1 MIVAVIAV
9 VGLVSLYAL
18 HSLEQFLIRDSRF
31 ALNGP
36 KARPIPRPSKSP
48 GANHASARRIEAVF
62 AEDSG
67 RSVYLL
73 PLADRQAALRTVDWV
88 KDASIV
94 RLWPNRIVVR
104 VWERTPVAFITLA
117 ASRFGLIDEDGVIL
131 PPAPDRF
138 TRAGPRGREGRRSHR
153 AAARPRASHAAPDPR
168 SGRQRREDLADRR
181 LRSRQPESQRSLGMG
196 AWLR

>member
-1 MIVAVIAV
+1 MEEDSKPEAKPRGRSTPAPRREIPVWRIAMIVGVIAI

-36 KARPIPRPSKSP
+36 EGSP
-48 GANHASARRIEAVF
+48 DTATLEIGANHASARRIEAVF

-88 KDASIV
+88 RGFV
-94 RLWPNRIVVR
+94 YCP
-104 VWERTPVAFITLA
+104 PVAESHRGARVGADTG
-117 ASRFGLIDEDGVIL
+117 RFRH
-131 PPAPDRF
+131 A
-138 TRAGPRGREGRRSHR
+138 GRR
-153 AAARPRASHAAPDPR
+153 RASV
-168 SGRQRREDLADRR
+168 
-181 LRSRQPESQRSLGMG
+181 
-196 AWLR
+196 